1 MIGVKHIPSPLV
13 GEGQGGGGTPTIS
26 VMLVCSDGLQERS
39 FSAAE
44 CDRRGTGS
52 LASDSP
58 PSIGWPPFST
68 PSSHRSVH
76 RGLRV
81 FRPEIGYR
89 IGRRPARNP
98 DGGGQPA
105 NLVAGEPRVFGITI
119 LERRRASQH
128 GRCAPHGPKCCSN
141 WNARPRIEITPP
153 TPTLPHSG
161 GRERSS
167 GAGQNP
173 CSPIPLPL
181 VGEGPGGGLNA

>member
-1 MIGVKHIPSPLV
+1 MIGVKHIPPPLV

-26 VMLVCSDGLQERS
+26 VILVCSDGLQERS

-153 TPTLPHSG
+153 PQPSPTL
-161 GRERSS
+161 
-167 GAGQNP
+167 
-173 CSPIPLPL
+173 
-181 VGEGPGGGLNA
+181 GGGSEVAVSGRILARQFPFPLWGRVRAEG